1 MGSARLSRVGDGL
14 LAIADLSCALNSNEI
29 GACPESSFRRD
40 ADTRSPRRPLPDL
53 HHAAGRGAGLG
64 RGLGV
69 ACGLAVGVGLGV
81 AVGVAVGVGVDG
93 W

>member
-1 MGSARLSRVGDGL
+1 MFSAALWVAHASRA
-14 LAIADLSCALNSNEI
+14 LAMVCSRSRTFR
-29 GACPESSFRRD
+29 ACPESSFRRD